1 MIDLSP
7 AAQAVRFAFHKA
19 ANGQPWTNDALATA
33 LRAAAKQ
40 VDGQWDPVEELLAI
54 AHELEG
60 HDAP

>member
-1 MIDLSP
+1 MTELSSE
-7 AAQAVRFAFHKA
+7 AQAVRFAFHKA
-19 ANGQPWTNDALATA
+19 ANGQAWTDNALAAA

-54 AHELEG
+54 ADELEG